1 MRKMKVIVLVGV
13 VAMMCVCAGCGK
25 KDIKNEY
32 IEIENYDEVDIQ
44 AGEKCQISEE
54 DIMTYIEEMMCVCA
68 GCGKKDI
75 KNEYIEIE
83 NYDEVDIQ
91 AGEKCQIS
99 EEDIMT
105 YIEEMRQRN
114 AVQKEI
120 TDQPVEMGDTVSI
133 DFSGKIDGHKIEE
146 SVGKDYTVTV
156 GAGEIVEG
164 FDDNIIG
171 RHIGEKYD
179 FVGKLPED
187 YYDVE
192 ESVGKDYTVT
202 VGAGEIVEGFDDNI
216 IGRHIGE
223 KYDFVGK
230 LPEDYY
236 DVAFAGKKVEFEI
249 KVNTISRPEILPLNN
264 KFVTMVSDKSK
275 TVEEYKKEVKEIL
288 EENEQEKVSKEEK
301 IWEAV
306 LEKTRVKNY
315 PEDRLK
321 GYSKELIKNCKESAQ
336 SFGME
341 YEEFLNSEMGMT
353 VDEYEQEAKK
363 TAQNVVKE
371 ELILEAISE
380 KEKLVPNQKEYE
392 EEYQKLAQ
400 EYGYDSVEELKKEIN
415 EKELEFTILK
425 RKVLEWLSQN
435 CKV

>member
-1 MRKMKVIVLVGV
+1 MKLEIDEERSGIMRKMKVIVLVGV
-13 VAMMCVCAGCGK
+13 VA
-25 KDIKNEY
+25 
-32 IEIENYDEVDIQ
+32 
-44 AGEKCQISEE
+44 
-54 DIMTYIEEMMCVCA
+54 MMCVCA

-133 DFSGKIDGHKIEE
+133 DFSGKIDGHKI
-146 SVGKDYTVTV
+146 
-156 GAGEIVEG
+156 
-164 FDDNIIG
+164 
-171 RHIGEKYD
+171 
-179 FVGKLPED
+179 
-187 YYDVE
+187 E